1 MKHTEEILL
10 NMVKAEV
17 EMMTKTL
24 RDEMANRILEEVCKK
39 ALVEAGAHTVQIY
52 DLQKGMLHPD
62 FTNSARHSLAEAADI
77 KTRVQIKIGPKT
89 TLREP
94 LLLDIKEMIDEELSV
109 LYPKPAEKSKSK

>member
-1 MKHTEEILL
+1 MKRTEEILA

-39 ALVEAGAHTVQIY
+39 ALVEAGAHAVQIY
-52 DLQKGMLHPD
+52 DPD
-62 FTNSARHSLAEAADI
+62 ETMFKPEFRPSVTHALAEAADR

-94 LLLDIKEMIDEELSV
+94 FLLDIKEMIDKELDVRYQSRG
-109 LYPKPAEKSKSK
+109 KK